1 MTRAGTRTPTALGR
15 SHARIGSGR
24 AVVAL
29 AVIVVVLVALLA
41 WHLALVLTGGPPA
54 THLGATVRA
63 LMAGDPVAGL
73 PRGQRPGQP
82 ALTVV
87 LAGLLAVV
95 PLAGWVWWSLRRTR
109 RRAPVGLADRGQTR
123 RSAGE
128 VRAREKAA
136 YGRRGSVDAGNLD
149 VDTAPLSEV
158 GLLLGR
164 AAGSGEPVVA
174 SLEDQIAVIAPTG
187 GGKTLYLMLGA
198 SLDAP
203 GPLVATSTKPE
214 VLDAIVEARTGR
226 GRVWVFDPLNTA
238 NWPEPMVWNPVNGA
252 ATSEVASSRGE
263 AFAAGLTGSNGGEQ
277 TFFRDAAAIIIARLL
292 HAAALAPGHTMV
304 DVVQWALELERSTT
318 ARDILR
324 TTGGAELLWAQT
336 LEAASEGA
344 DETIASV
351 RMTLA
356 QKVEPILSRKVMR
369 QMTPQRGVEEFDPA
383 AFVTSTDTL
392 ILITDDN
399 ARTNVAPLT
408 TMLLAEVMDAAKTAA
423 ARSMIGRLDPPM
435 RIVGDEIANVA
446 PVPKLPGYL
455 SDSRGSGIQWIVA
468 FQSLAQ
474 VTARWGTDQ
483 GAELLGNLNAS
494 MILGGLQD
502 DDALERFST
511 LVGKADLVQVTATLD
526 RATSATSRS
535 VSLTERDVLR
545 PEEVRQIPDGQA
557 LVIYRNAPA
566 MVLDLVPWTDRDD
579 ANQITAGIQRIRA
592 ARLQPPAK
600 PEDVPVAVAP

>member
-1 MTRAGTRTPTALGR
+1 MTRAGTRTPSELGR

-24 AVVAL
+24 AVTVL
-29 AVIVVVLVALLA
+29 AVIAVVLVALLA
-41 WHLALVLTGGPPA
+41 WHLALAVTGGPPA

-63 LMAGDPVAGL
+63 LIAGDPIGRL

-82 ALTVV
+82 VLTVV

-95 PLAGWVWWSLRRTR
+95 PLGGWVWWSLRRTGR
-109 RRAPVGLADRGQTR
+109 RSPVGLADRGQTR

-136 YGRRGSVDAGNLD
+136 YGRRGSVDAGDLD
-149 VDTAPLSEV
+149 VDTAPLADV

-238 NWPEPMVWNPVNGA
+238 NWPEPMVWNPVAGA
-252 ATSEVASSRGE
+252 AVSEVASSRGE
-263 AFAAGLTGSNGGEQ
+263 AFAAGLTGDSGGEQ
-277 TFFRDAAAIIIARLL
+277 AFFRDAAAIIMARLL
-292 HAAALAPGHTMV
+292 HAAALSPGHTMV

-324 TTGGAELLWAQT
+324 ITSGAELLWAQT

-351 RMTLA
+351 RMTLG

-408 TMLLAEVMDAAKTAA
+408 TMLLAEVMDAAKAAA

-455 SDSRGSGIQWIVA
+455 SDSRGSGIQWIVVQNSSGTSTRHSSSA
-468 FQSLAQ
+468 GCRTTTPSSGSPPSSAKPTSSRSPPPSTKRPPPPHDPCHSPNGTCSAPKRSGRSP
-474 VTARWGTDQ
+474 TARPW
-483 GAELLGNLNAS
+483 S
-494 MILGGLQD
+494 
-502 DDALERFST
+502 S
-511 LVGKADLVQVTATLD
+511 TAT
-526 RATSATSRS
+526 
-535 VSLTERDVLR
+535 
-545 PEEVRQIPDGQA
+545 PP
-557 LVIYRNAPA
+557 
-566 MVLDLVPWTDRDD
+566 PWS
-579 ANQITAGIQRIRA
+579 
-592 ARLQPPAK
+592 
-600 PEDVPVAVAP
+600 

>member
-1 MTRAGTRTPTALGR
+1 MARTSELGR
-15 SHARIGSGR
+15 DHARIGMGR
-24 AVVAL
+24 G
-29 AVIVVVLVALLA
+29 VLVLIAVLVAFGALLA
-41 WHLALVLTGGPPA
+41 WHLAVVITGGGPLA
-54 THLGATVRA
+54 ALGSTLRA
-63 LMAGDPVAGL
+63 LMTGAPIDGL
-73 PRGQRPGQP
+73 PRAQRPGNP
-82 ALTVV
+82 ALTVT
-87 LAGLLAVV
+87 LAGGLALLPVG
-95 PLAGWVWWSLRRTR
+95 GWACWTLRRAAR
-109 RRAPVGLADRGQTR
+109 RGPVGLADKGQTR

-128 VRAREKAA
+128 DRVRTKAL
-136 YGRRGSVDAGNLD
+136 YGRRASVARGLN

-164 AAGSGEPVVA
+164 ATGTGEPVIA

-226 GRVWVFDPLNTA
+226 GRVWVFDPLDMA
-238 NWPEPMVWNPVNGA
+238 NWPEPMVWNPVTGA
-252 ATSEVASSRGE
+252 ARSEVASSRGE
-263 AFAAGLTGSNGGEQ
+263 AFAAGLSGESGGNEHV
-277 TFFRDAAAIIIARLL
+277 FFRDAAAIIIARLL
-292 HAAALAPGHTMV
+292 HAAALSGHSMV
-304 DVVQWALELERSTT
+304 DVVQWALELERNST
-318 ARDILR
+318 ARDVLS
-324 TTGGAELLWAQT
+324 GSPDAELLWAQT
-336 LEAASEGA
+336 LQTASEGA
-344 DETIASV
+344 DETISSV

-369 QMTPQRGVEEFDPA
+369 QMTPQTGVEEFDPV

-408 TMLLAEVMDAAKTAA
+408 TMLLAEVMDAAKAAA

-435 RIVGDEIANVA
+435 RIVADEVANVA

-455 SDSRGSGIQWIVA
+455 SDSRGSGTQWMVA

-474 VTARWGTDQ
+474 VTAKWGQDQ
-483 GAELLGNLNAS
+483 GAQLLGNLNVS

-502 DDALERFST
+502 DDALERFSA
-511 LVGKADLVQVTATLD
+511 LVGKTDLVEVTATLD
-526 RATSATSRS
+526 KATSTTSRS

-566 MVLDLVPWTDRDD
+566 MIVDLIPWTKREDADD
-579 ANQITAGIQRIRA
+579 IAEGIERVRQARIGT
-592 ARLQPPAK
+592 PAT
-600 PEDVPVAVAP
+600 PATVTP

>member
-1 MTRAGTRTPTALGR
+1 
-15 SHARIGSGR
+15 
-24 AVVAL
+24 
-29 AVIVVVLVALLA
+29 
-41 WHLALVLTGGPPA
+41 
-54 THLGATVRA
+54 
-63 LMAGDPVAGL
+63 
-73 PRGQRPGQP
+73 
-82 ALTVV
+82 
-87 LAGLLAVV
+87 
-95 PLAGWVWWSLRRTR
+95 
-109 RRAPVGLADRGQTR
+109 
-123 RSAGE
+123 
-128 VRAREKAA
+128 
-136 YGRRGSVDAGNLD
+136 
-149 VDTAPLSEV
+149 
-158 GLLLGR
+158 
-164 AAGSGEPVVA
+164 
-174 SLEDQIAVIAPTG
+174 
-187 GGKTLYLMLGA
+187 
-198 SLDAP
+198 
-203 GPLVATSTKPE
+203 
-214 VLDAIVEARTGR
+214 
-226 GRVWVFDPLNTA
+226 
-238 NWPEPMVWNPVNGA
+238 
-252 ATSEVASSRGE
+252 
-263 AFAAGLTGSNGGEQ
+263 
-277 TFFRDAAAIIIARLL
+277 
-292 HAAALAPGHTMV
+292 
-304 DVVQWALELERSTT
+304 
-318 ARDILR
+318 
-324 TTGGAELLWAQT
+324 
-336 LEAASEGA
+336 
-344 DETIASV
+344 
-351 RMTLA
+351 
-356 QKVEPILSRKVMR
+356 MR

-526 RATSATSRS
+526 RATSTTTRS

-566 MVLDLVPWTDRDD
+566 MVLNLIPWTERDD
-579 ANQITAGIQRIRA
+579 AHQITAGIQRVRA
-592 ARLQPPAK
+592 ARINSTLAV
-600 PEDVPVAVAP
+600 PEPVTP

>member
-1 MTRAGTRTPTALGR
+1 MAGPTHSDLGR
-15 SHARIGSGR
+15 AHARIGRGR
-24 AVVAL
+24 AAVAL
-29 AVIVVVLVALLA
+29 TAVLLGFGVLLA
-41 WHLALVLTGGPPA
+41 WHLAVVLTGGAPLSS
-54 THLGATVRA
+54 LGVTLRA
-63 LMAGDPVAGL
+63 LMTGEPIAGL
-73 PRGQRPGQP
+73 PRVHRPSNP
-82 ALTVV
+82 ALTGV
-87 LAGLLAVV
+87 LAAVLV
-95 PLAGWVWWSLRRTR
+95 GAPIAGWVWWTV
-109 RRAPVGLADRGQTR
+109 RRAARRGPVGLADRGQTR

-128 VRAREKAA
+128 VRARQKAA
-136 YGRRGSVDAGNLD
+136 YGRRESVARGLD

-164 AAGSGEPVVA
+164 AASSGEPVVA

-214 VLDAIVEARTGR
+214 VLDAIVEARTGL

-252 ATSEVASSRGE
+252 AVSEVASSRGE
-263 AFAAGLTGSNGGEQ
+263 AFAAGLTGDNNGEQ
-277 TFFRDAAAIIIARLL
+277 AFFRDAAAIIMARLL
-292 HAAALAPGHTMV
+292 HAAALSPGHTLV

-324 TTGGAELLWAQT
+324 SSDHAEILWAQT
-336 LEAASEGA
+336 LDAASEGA

-351 RMTLA
+351 RMTLG
-356 QKVEPILSRKVMR
+356 QKVEPILSRTVLR

-383 AFVTSTDTL
+383 GFVTSTDTL

-455 SDSRGSGIQWIVA
+455 SDSRGAGIQWIVA

-474 VTARWGTDQ
+474 VTARWGQDQ

-526 RATSATSRS
+526 RAASTTSRS

-566 MVLDLVPWTDRDD
+566 MILDLIPWTERDD
-579 ANQITAGIQRIRA
+579 ADDITAGIQRVRA
-592 ARLQPPAK
+592 ARIDAALTVPQPT
-600 PEDVPVAVAP
+600 AP

>member
-1 MTRAGTRTPTALGR
+1 MAGHTRSDLGR
-15 SHARIGSGR
+15 AHARIGRGR
-24 AVVAL
+24 AAVAL
-29 AVIVVVLVALLA
+29 TAVLLGFGVLLA
-41 WHLALVLTGGPPA
+41 WHLAVVLTGGAPLRA
-54 THLGATVRA
+54 LGVTLRA
-63 LMAGDPVAGL
+63 LMAGEPIAGL
-73 PRGQRPGQP
+73 PRAQRPGNP
-82 ALTVV
+82 ALTGV
-87 LAGLLAVV
+87 LAAVLV
-95 PLAGWVWWSLRRTR
+95 GAPIAGWVWWTV
-109 RRAPVGLADRGQTR
+109 RRAARRGPVGLADRGQTR

-128 VRAREKAA
+128 VRARQKAA
-136 YGRRGSVDAGNLD
+136 YGRRESVTRGLD
-149 VDTAPLSEV
+149 VDTAPLAEV

-214 VLDAIVEARTGR
+214 VLDAIVEARTGL

-252 ATSEVASSRGE
+252 AVSEVASSRGE
-263 AFAAGLTGSNGGEQ
+263 AFAAGLTGDNSGEQ
-277 TFFRDAAAIIIARLL
+277 AFFRDAAAIIMARLL
-292 HAAALAPGHTMV
+292 HAAALKPGHTLV

-324 TTGGAELLWAQT
+324 SSDHAEILWAQT
-336 LEAASEGA
+336 LDAASEGA

-351 RMTLA
+351 RMTLG
-356 QKVEPILSRKVMR
+356 QKVEPILSRTVLR

-383 AFVTSTDTL
+383 GFITSTDTL

-408 TMLLAEVMDAAKTAA
+408 TMLLAEVMDAAKAAA

-455 SDSRGSGIQWIVA
+455 SDSRGAGIQWIVA

-474 VTARWGTDQ
+474 VTARWGQDQ

-526 RATSATSRS
+526 RAASTTSRS

-566 MVLDLVPWTDRDD
+566 MILDLIPWTERDD
-579 ANQITAGIQRIRA
+579 ADDITAGIQRVRA
-592 ARLQPPAK
+592 ARIDAALTVPQPT
-600 PEDVPVAVAP
+600 AP